1 MAKITAYIPEPA
13 PVFTPDNQ
21 RQIIQAL
28 TTIKDQLNTS
38 YQQDLR
44 NEQLAFTQFLYGTPG
59 SGCSSGTDSNPTVI
73 IPGGTSID
81 AFGRFRVSEPFTLFD
96 SQNRYAEDDQFS
108 SSTSGTGS
116 NVSFITNESSVNLNV
131 GTASGGK
138 TVRQTFRRMPYQP
151 GKSMLIL
158 TTFCMNVAKANLRQR
173 VGYFDENNGIYLE
186 QNGTSEPSFTIRTNT
201 SGSPVN
207 TNSVSQSSWN
217 GDKLDGTGPS
227 GYDLNLEVVQI
238 FWTDLEWLGVGNVR
252 CGFVINGQLI
262 VCHTFQC
269 ANQTG
274 KTKVYMETAILPV
287 RYEIENTAATASSSA
302 LKQICSTVISEGGYQ
317 QTVQDTAA
325 RRTALL
331 GTIST
336 TFLPLVSIRLK
347 STSAG
352 AVVLLNRIIVL
363 PTTNQSYEVCIMKNS
378 TLTAASWT
386 SLTSNVEYDVS
397 ATAMTTSVDGIYQN
411 DYVTSSAQGRAIL
424 AAPTGYNFAY
434 QLGTSLAGVSDTFT
448 LGIRTISGA
457 TTGDAI
463 GSISF
468 YDLTV

>member
-1 MAKITAYIPEPA
+1 MSCNNI
-13 PVFTPDNQ
+13 NQ
-21 RQIIQAL
+21 
-28 TTIKDQLNTS
+28 
-38 YQQDLR
+38 
-44 NEQLAFTQFLYGTPG
+44 G
-59 SGCSSGTDSNPTVI
+59 SGQLVTF
-73 IPGGTSID
+73 GGVNLD
-81 AFGRFRVSEPFTLFD
+81 AFGRLRVSEPFTLFD
-96 SQNRYAEDDQFS
+96 SQNRYVEDDQFS
-108 SSTSGTGS
+108 SSTVNGAS
-116 NVSFITNESSVNLNV
+116 ITFASNESSVNMSV
-131 GTASGGK
+131 DTTSGSK
-138 TVRQTFRRMPYQP
+138 AIRQTFRRMPYQP

-158 TTFCMNVAKANLRQR
+158 TTFCMNAAKANLRQR
-173 VGYFDENNGIYLE
+173 VGYFDQNNGIFLE
-186 QNGTSEPSFTIRTNT
+186 KNGTSNPSFTIRTNT
-201 SGSPVN
+201 SGTPSDTN
-207 TNSVSQSSWN
+207 TVSQSSWN

-227 GYDLNLEVVQI
+227 GLTLDLTTVQI

-252 CGFVINGQLI
+252 CGFIINGQLI

-269 ANQTG
+269 ANQSG

-287 RYEIENTAATASSSA
+287 RYEIEHTAGTAAGST

-317 QTVQDTAA
+317 QTVQDTIA
-325 RRTALL
+325 RRTAIL

-352 AVVLLNRIIVL
+352 AVVLLNRVNVL
-363 PTTNQSYEVCIMKNS
+363 PTTNQSYEICIMKNS
-378 TLTAASWT
+378 TLTGASWT
-386 SLTSNVEYDVS
+386 SLSSNMEYDVT

-411 DYVTSSAQGRAIL
+411 DYVTSSAQGRAVL

-448 LGIRTISGA
+448 LGIRTVSGA
-457 TTGDAI
+457 TSGDAL

>member
-1 MAKITAYIPEPA
+1 M
-13 PVFTPDNQ
+13 
-21 RQIIQAL
+21 
-28 TTIKDQLNTS
+28 
-38 YQQDLR
+38 
-44 NEQLAFTQFLYGTPG
+44 
-59 SGCSSGTDSNPTVI
+59 
-73 IPGGTSID
+73 
-81 AFGRFRVSEPFTLFD
+81 
-96 SQNRYAEDDQFS
+96 
-108 SSTSGTGS
+108 
-116 NVSFITNESSVNLNV
+116 NV
-131 GTASGGK
+131 GTVSGGK

-158 TTFCMNVAKANLRQR
+158 TTFCMNAAKANLRQR
-173 VGYFDENNGIYLE
+173 IGYFDENNGIYLE
-186 QNGTSEPSFTIRTNT
+186 QNGLSEPSFTIRTNT
-201 SGSPVN
+201 SGTPVN
-207 TNSVSQSSWN
+207 TNTASQSSWN

-227 GYDLNLEVVQI
+227 GISLDLDAVQI

-287 RYEIENTAATASSSA
+287 RYEIENTDTTATSST

-317 QTVQDTAA
+317 QTVQDTIA
-325 RRTALL
+325 RRTAIL

-352 AVVLLNRIIVL
+352 AVVLLNRVNVL
-363 PTTNQSYEVCIMKNS
+363 PTTNQSYEICIMKNS
-378 TLTAASWT
+378 TLTGASWT
-386 SLTSNVEYDVS
+386 SLSSNMEYDVT

-411 DYVTSSAQGRAIL
+411 DYVTSSAQGRAVL

-448 LGIRTISGA
+448 LGIRTVSGA

>member
-1 MAKITAYIPEPA
+1 MSC
-13 PVFTPDNQ
+13 DNVNIGQ
-21 RQIIQAL
+21 G
-28 TTIKDQLNTS
+28 QLVT
-38 YQQDLR
+38 
-44 NEQLAFTQFLYGTPG
+44 F
-59 SGCSSGTDSNPTVI
+59 
-73 IPGGTSID
+73 GGANLD
-81 AFGRFRVSEPFTLFD
+81 AFGRLRVSEPFTLFD

-116 NVSFITNESSVNLNV
+116 SVTFATNESSVNMNV
-131 GTASGGK
+131 GTVSGGK

-173 VGYFDENNGIYLE
+173 IGYFDENNGIYLE
-186 QNGTSEPSFTIRTNT
+186 KNGTSEPSFVVRTNT

-207 TNSVSQSSWN
+207 TNSASQSSWN

-227 GYDLNLEVVQI
+227 GYTLNLEVVQI
-238 FWTDLEWLGVGNVR
+238 FWSDIEWLGVGNVR
-252 CGFVINGQLI
+252 CGFVINGQFI
-262 VCHTFQC
+262 ICHTFQC

-287 RYEIENTAATASSSA
+287 RYEIENTDTTASSST

-317 QTVQDTAA
+317 QTVQDTIA
-325 RRTALL
+325 RRTSVL

-378 TLTAASWT
+378 TLTGASWT
-386 SLTSNVEYDVS
+386 SLSSNVEYDVT

-424 AAPTGYNFAY
+424 AAPTGYNFAF

-448 LGIRTISGA
+448 LGIRVISGA
-457 TTGDAI
+457 TTGDAV